1 MVTLRWLVAL
11 LFVFFVSAA
20 APAHA
25 DTASRYVALGDSFT
39 AGPLIPSQH
48 GTPLGCLR
56 STNNYPSLV
65 SQRLSTGTFVDVSCS
80 GADTG
85 DMTTSQSVTPGTNPP
100 QFDALTSATTLVTV
114 GIGGNDIGFAD
125 VVTTCAELSFTNPF
139 GAPCKARFGDELDR
153 RIAATA
159 PKVAAVLSGIHE
171 RAPQAKVLVVGYLRL
186 LPEGRGCW
194 PVVPLAQG
202 DVPYL
207 DAAERSLNAMLAD
220 EADRHD
226 AGFVDAY
233 AGGNGHDMCASASRK
248 WVEGIVVTSPA
259 APVHPNAA
267 GMRVVADRVVA
278 ALSAASAN
286 R

>member
-20 APAHA
+20 PAHA
-25 DTASRYVALGDSFT
+25 DTGSRYVALGDSFT
-39 AGPLIPSQH
+39 AGPLIPTQH
-48 GTPLGCLR
+48 GTPAGCLR
-56 STNNYPSLV
+56 STNNYPGLV
-65 SQRLSTGTFVDVSCS
+65 SRRLSTDTFVDVSCS
-80 GADTG
+80 GADSG
-85 DMTTSQSVTPGTNPP
+85 DMTSSQSVTLGTNPP
-100 QFDALTSATTLVTV
+100 QFNALTSATTLVTV
-114 GIGGNDIGFAD
+114 GIGGNDIGYAD
-125 VVTTCAELSFTNPF
+125 IVTTCAELSFSNPF

-153 RIAATA
+153 RIADTA
-159 PKVAAVLSGIHE
+159 PKIAAVLSGIHE

-233 AGGNGHDMCASASRK
+233 AGGNGHDMCAPASRK

-278 ALSAASAN
+278 ALSAASAD